1 MSSKSKFE
9 VVYCHL
15 IGKYL
20 IAEDMEVQDDD
31 DVRLPEDTQLILN
44 QFLLEKAKQEKEELS
59 ENWNLSQFW

>member
-1 MSSKSKFE
+1 
-9 VVYCHL
+9 
-15 IGKYL
+15 
-20 IAEDMEVQDDD
+20 MEAQDDD